1 MIARWQASSI
11 IRTGPLKRWLSDSTA
26 TKHHPA
32 GHLTAAFC
40 AIGNEILNGKVL
52 DVNSH
57 LFARRCFELGVSV
70 QRIEVVPDQRDEIGR
85 TVKQLAQK
93 HQIVFTSGDI
103 GPTHDDITY
112 SAVADAFDSKMAY
125 HLPTL
130 DRMRRIMQKR
140 GVFTLPNPHGSADE
154 VACARMALLPETA
167 QVSHPCEELWVP
179 VVCVGGNV
187 HVLPGIPGLFER
199 LLDAYLP
206 ELVERLAGQRPQPF
220 VRALVTTHLRESV
233 IAPILEELQ
242 QRYAKHGIQLGSYPD
257 WTPQRDTPGKD
268 RRRVVLSAVGSDRVH
283 VEACQAELC
292 RRLSGTPLN

>member
-1 MIARWQASSI
+1 MLARWQASTI
-11 IRTGPLKRWLSDSTA
+11 IGTRPFKRWLTDSA
-26 TKHHPA
+26 AKKHHSA

-70 QRIEVVPDQRDEIGR
+70 QRIEVVPDQSDEIGR

-93 HQIVFTSGDI
+93 HQIVFTSGGI

-112 SAVADAFDSKMAY
+112 SAVADAFNSKMTY

-140 GVFTLPNPHGSADE
+140 GVYMLPNPHGSADE
-154 VACARMALLPETA
+154 VACARMALLPDTA

-179 VVCVGGNV
+179 VVCMGGNV

-206 ELVERLAGQRPQPF
+206 ELVERLAGQRPRPF
-220 VRALVTTHLRESV
+220 VRALVATHLRESV
-233 IAPILEELQ
+233 IAPVLEELQ
-242 QRYAKHGIQLGSYPD
+242 RRYAKHGIQLGSYPD
-257 WTPQRDTPGKD
+257 WTPQRDAPGKD
-268 RRRVVLSAVGSDRVH
+268 RRRVVLSAVGSDREH

-292 RRLSGTPLN
+292 RRLSGTPLD